1 MRNFLRTFL
10 ICSLLMVIFSVSAY
24 AAEDTL
30 KVGLRYGS
38 GALFSANLQNVT
50 GYGWG
55 YEVGYFD
62 SARDFIALGRIDTN
76 EISMTASG
84 TIYVAGD
91 GTYSSSG
98 SGSAMG
104 DYHVQLGDVFSS
116 WEEAQAASSTFTG
129 GYPAYINGSYRVRI
143 GAYTS
148 KNDAAAAQALYVGT
162 NWTGADGISRPF
174 SGTVTTPSATGV
186 TVTAT
191 GTQTILFQFDCSGAM
206 NLGVRPLDSDGQ
218 KAVTWF
224 KGYKYYGSFEYPRTT
239 GGNLTVINILPVD
252 DYVKGVV
259 PYEMTPS
266 WPVEALAAQA
276 VCARTY
282 AMRETKHKSDGFDVC
297 STTNCQVYYGVNKAT
312 DQSDR
317 AVEKTAGL
325 CMYYN
330 GKLIE
335 AVYSSS
341 NGGASEDAKNVWGGD
356 VGYLKG
362 KIDPYEAMTTIPG
375 YQYTVSFTKDEL
387 THILD
392 TKGYSVGQV
401 TDVYVSSVTPT
412 GNVGSVT
419 FVGTSGSKT
428 FTGESCRTI
437 FNSVYSGRSVRSQ
450 RYTINNGAG
459 GGAAGSA
466 HVSGGG
472 SVDLW
477 SSYIISG
484 SGSVSL
490 YPGGEIYVI
499 TGSGTELLTPSDG
512 TASSSSDSSGS
523 GDVFTI
529 TGTGNG
535 HNVGLSQYGAK
546 AMAEQGFSYE
556 EILHFY
562 YTDITIQ
569 KVG

>member
-1 MRNFLRTFL
+1 
-10 ICSLLMVIFSVSAY
+10 
-24 AAEDTL
+24 
-30 KVGLRYGS
+30 
-38 GALFSANLQNVT
+38 
-50 GYGWG
+50 
-55 YEVGYFD
+55 
-62 SARDFIALGRIDTN
+62 
-76 EISMTASG
+76 
-84 TIYVAGD
+84 
-91 GTYSSSG
+91 
-98 SGSAMG
+98 
-104 DYHVQLGDVFSS
+104 
-116 WEEAQAASSTFTG
+116 
-129 GYPAYINGSYRVRI
+129 
-143 GAYTS
+143 
-148 KNDAAAAQALYVGT
+148 
-162 NWTGADGISRPF
+162 
-174 SGTVTTPSATGV
+174 
-186 TVTAT
+186 
-191 GTQTILFQFDCSGAM
+191 
-206 NLGVRPLDSDGQ
+206 
-218 KAVTWF
+218 
-224 KGYKYYGSFEYPRTT
+224 
-239 GGNLTVINILPVD
+239 
-252 DYVKGVV
+252 
-259 PYEMTPS
+259 
-266 WPVEALAAQA
+266 
-276 VCARTY
+276 
-282 AMRETKHKSDGFDVC
+282 
-297 STTNCQVYYGVNKAT
+297 
-312 DQSDR
+312 
-317 AVEKTAGL
+317 
-325 CMYYN
+325 MYYN

-362 KIDPYEAMTTIPG
+362 KIDPYEAMTTIPN

-412 GNVGSVT
+412 GNVGSIT

-450 RYTINNGAG
+450 RYTITNGTG
-459 GGAAGSA
+459 GGAEGSA
-466 HVSGGG
+466 YVSGGG
-472 SVDLW
+472 SVDLGN
-477 SSYIISG
+477 SYIISG

-512 TASSSSDSSGS
+512 TASSSSGSSGG

>member
-1 MRNFLRTFL
+1 MRNFFRTFL
-10 ICSLLMVIFSVSAY
+10 LCSLLMVIFSVSAY

-38 GALFSANLQNVT
+38 DALFSANLQNVT

-62 SARDFIALGRIDTN
+62 SNRDFVTLGRIDTN

-84 TIYVAGD
+84 TIYVTGD

-104 DYHVQLGDVFSS
+104 DYHVQLDDVFST
-116 WEEAQAASSTFTG
+116 WEEAKAAASAFSG

-162 NWTGADGISRPF
+162 SWTGADGKSHAF
-174 SGTVTTPSATGV
+174 SGTVTSPSATGV
-186 TVTAT
+186 TMTVT

-218 KAVTWF
+218 QAITWF
-224 KGYKYYGSFEYPRTT
+224 KGYKYYGSFEYLRTT
-239 GGNLTVINILPVD
+239 GGNLTVINVLPVD

-259 PYEMTPS
+259 PYEMSPS

-282 AMRETKHKSDGFDVC
+282 AMRETKHRSDGFDVC
-297 STTNCQVYYGVNKAT
+297 NTTNCQVYYGVNKAT
-312 DQSDR
+312 EQSDR
-317 AVEKTAGL
+317 AVEETAGL
-325 CMYYN
+325 CLYYN

-341 NGGASEDAKNVWGGD
+341 NGGASEDAKNVWGGE
-356 VGYLKG
+356 VAYLKG
-362 KIDPYEAMTTIPG
+362 KIDPYEAMTTIPS

-387 THILD
+387 THILN

-401 TDVYVSSVTPT
+401 TNVYVSAVTPT

-419 FVGTSGSKT
+419 FVGTSGTKT

-437 FNSVYSGRSVRSQ
+437 FNSVYSGRTVRSQ
-450 RYTINNGAG
+450 RYTITNGTAG
-459 GGAAGSA
+459 GTSGS
-466 HVSGGG
+466 VYVNGGG
-472 SVDLW
+472 SLSLSD
-477 SSYIISG
+477 SYVISG
-484 SGSVSL
+484 SGAVSS
-490 YPGGEIYVI
+490 YPGGETYVI
-499 TGSGTELLTPSDG
+499 TGSGTEQLKPSGG
-512 TASSSSDSSGS
+512 TASTSSNS
-523 GDVFTI
+523 DVFTI

-546 AMAEQGFSYE
+546 AMAEQGYSYE

>member
-1 MRNFLRTFL
+1 MRKFFRIFFL
-10 ICSLLMVIFSVSAY
+10 CSLLTAIFTVSAY

-38 GALFSANLQNVT
+38 DALATANLQNVT

-62 SARDFIALGRIDTN
+62 SARNFVALGEIDTN
-76 EISMTASG
+76 EISMTVSG
-84 TIYVAGD
+84 EV
-91 GTYSSSG
+91 
-98 SGSAMG
+98 G
-104 DYHVQLGDVFSS
+104 DYHVQLSDVFST
-116 WEEAQAASSTFTG
+116 WAEAKAAAAAFDG

-143 GAYTS
+143 GAYAS
-148 KNDAAAAQALYVGT
+148 KTDAAAAQALYVGT
-162 NWTGADGISRPF
+162 SWTGADGVSRPF
-174 SGTVTTPSATGV
+174 DSTVVSPSATAV
-186 TVTAT
+186 TVIVT

-206 NLGVRPLDSDGQ
+206 NLALHPLGDGG

-224 KGYKYYGSFEYPRTT
+224 KGYKYYGDFEYLRTT
-239 GGNLTVINILPVD
+239 GGNLTVINVLPVD

-259 PYEMTPS
+259 PYEMSPS

-297 STTNCQVYYGVNKAT
+297 NTTNCQVYYGVNRAT
-312 DQSDR
+312 EQSDQ
-317 AVEKTAGL
+317 AVEETAGL
-325 CMYYN
+325 CLYYD

-341 NGGASEDAKNVWGGD
+341 NGGASEDAKNVWGSE
-356 VGYLKG
+356 VPYLKG
-362 KIDPYEAMTTIPG
+362 KLDPYEALVSIPG
-375 YQYTVSFTKDEL
+375 YQYTVTFTMDEL

-401 TDVYVSSVTPT
+401 TNVYVSAQTAM
-412 GNVGSVT
+412 GNVASVT
-419 FVGTSGSKT
+419 FEGTSGTQT
-428 FTGESCRTI
+428 FTGERCRTI
-437 FNSVYSGRSVRSQ
+437 FNSVYSGRTVYSQ
-450 RYTINNGAG
+450 RYTITGGAG
-459 GGAAGSA
+459 GSAAGS
-466 HVSGGG
+466 VNTTGG
-472 SVDLW
+472 SVSLGD
-477 SSYIISG
+477 SYVISG
-484 SGSVSL
+484 SGSVGRC
-490 YPGGEIYVI
+490 PGGEVYVI
-499 TGSGTELLTPSDG
+499 TGSGTEALEPSGG
-512 TASSSSDSSGS
+512 TAPAPSVSDSGLI
-523 GDVFTI
+523 TI

-556 EILHFY
+556 EILRFY
-562 YTDITIQ
+562 YTDITIE